1 MYNTFFV
8 MNIQSYAYIIVLKGK
23 QKMSFASYFK
33 LVRKE
38 KQLTQNQ
45 MAEAVH
51 VCNSAIRNIETGRTT
66 LPQYEL
72 FFNLA
77 EYLGLSKEE
86 VAHNA
91 LFSSEDQYNRSVD
104 PLITHYLSYCFS
116 KRCVISPAPTV
127 LDAEGNKIL
136 PEGVFWKAGYPHYK
150 VLLSRISKNKYFA
163 AIKSEN
169 KTEKLAKLIFSETL
183 PYDKISET
191 EYIKEVRFVLDKK
204 SKDEAMIYKE
214 LNHISV
220 SNLGNSF
227 CISYELFDP
236 EKEHY
241 NIEPEKCYI
250 TKRKTSMDI

>member
-1 MYNTFFV
+1 M
-8 MNIQSYAYIIVLKGK
+8 
-23 QKMSFASYFK
+23 
-33 LVRKE
+33 
-38 KQLTQNQ
+38 
-45 MAEAVH
+45 
-51 VCNSAIRNIETGRTT
+51 
-66 LPQYEL
+66 
-72 FFNLA
+72 
-77 EYLGLSKEE
+77 
-86 VAHNA
+86 
-91 LFSSEDQYNRSVD
+91 
-104 PLITHYLSYCFS
+104 
-116 KRCVISPAPTV
+116 
-127 LDAEGNKIL
+127 
-136 PEGVFWKAGYPHYK
+136 PEGVFWKAGYPYYR

-183 PYDKISET
+183 PYDKISDT

-236 EKEHY
+236 EKDHY